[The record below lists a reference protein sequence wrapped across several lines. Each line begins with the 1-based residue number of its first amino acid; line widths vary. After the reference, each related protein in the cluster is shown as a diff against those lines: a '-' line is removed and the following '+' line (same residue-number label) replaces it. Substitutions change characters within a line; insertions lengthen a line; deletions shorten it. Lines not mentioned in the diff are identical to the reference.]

1 MINLIPFKQFISAGH
16 HDNDPGA
23 VANGYQEN
31 ELTKDLRNR
40 ILKYGNSKEIIVDRD
55 SETNREYQNR
65 IKPGAGSVVLDIHFD
80 AGPSRVTGVTAFVNE
95 KDLQNKDSLS
105 YKCGVILTDFI
116 SRVLGSPDRGVK
128 SERVSQHKKLGI
140 LNLGAGC
147 SVLIEIEFITNAQAM
162 ANYDSKKE
170 ILAKGIAEIAQ
181 RFDDLVK

>member
-1 MINLIPFKQFISAGH
+1 MINLIPFKQYISAGH

-65 IKPGAGSVVLDIHFD
+65 IKPGAGSVVLDNHFD
-80 AGPSRVTGVTAFVNE
+80 AGPEKVSGVTAFVNE
-95 KDLQNKDSLS
+95 KDFQNKDSLS
-105 YKCGVILTDFI
+105 YKFAVRLTDFI

>member
-1 MINLIPFKQFISAGH
+1 M
-16 HDNDPGA
+16 
-23 VANGYQEN
+23 
-31 ELTKDLRNR
+31 
-40 ILKYGNSKEIIVDRD
+40 
-55 SETNREYQNR
+55 
-65 IKPGAGSVVLDIHFD
+65 VLDIHFD

-95 KDLQNKDSLS
+95 KDFQNKDSLS
-105 YKCGVILTDFI
+105 YKCGVRLTDFI

-128 SERVSQHKKLGI
+128 SESVSQHKKLGI

>member
-95 KDLQNKDSLS
+95 KDFQNKDSLS
-105 YKCGVILTDFI
+105 A
-116 SRVLGSPDRGVK
+116 GSHSFHRMPAASSAVHNYLQMDPEAQSLSKSAFDRLSLQLPVK
-128 SERVSQHKKLGI
+128 SAVHSPLTAAELEWPKK
-140 LNLGAGC
+140 AGN
-147 SVLIEIEFITNAQAM
+147 SWSWT
-162 ANYDSKKE
+162 
-170 ILAKGIAEIAQ
+170 
-181 RFDDLVK
+181 

>member
-80 AGPSRVTGVTAFVNE
+80 AGPEKVSGVTAFVNE
-95 KDLQNKDSLS
+95 KDFQNKDSLS
-105 YKCGVILTDFI
+105 YKYSFSTLKIL
-116 SRVLGSPDRGVK
+116 
-128 SERVSQHKKLGI
+128 KLSLVEFQYLQMNI
-140 LNLGAGC
+140 LNH
-147 SVLIEIEFITNAQAM
+147 VH
-162 ANYDSKKE
+162 
-170 ILAKGIAEIAQ
+170 
-181 RFDDLVK
+181 VH